1 MRAVSPT
8 GDKPG
13 RRISERTAEQV
24 ADAMFALSTPNRV
37 QILGCLLDGPY
48 SVGELIEEL
57 GIEQSAVSH
66 QLRVLRDQSL
76 VRVERVGRQ
85 RVYALQ
91 DEHVANLLRAALNHV
106 ERPARQRKG
115 VFTRTSIR
123 RGAAG

>member
-1 MRAVSPT
+1 MRGVSPT
-8 GDKPG
+8 GEKPG
-13 RRISERTAEQV
+13 RRMSERTAERV

-37 QILGCLLDGPY
+37 QILACLLDGPH

-66 QLRVLRDQSL
+66 QLRVLRDHSL

-91 DEHVANLLRAALNHV
+91 DEHVATLLHAAMNHI
-106 ERPARQRKG
+106 ERPGRLRKG
-115 VFTRTSIR
+115 LFTRTSIR
-123 RGAAG
+123 RGALG